1 MPGRLGSAIAA
12 SAGIGSRILS
22 GAGRAGFRTG
32 RAIGSGARTA
42 ARVARTKPGK
52 FAMGA
57 GAVGAFS
64 MHRRDVNKRG
74 GYNPPSGSSGLRPKS
89 SGGSTL

>member
-1 MPGRLGSAIAA
+1 MAT

-22 GAGRAGFRTG
+22 GAGRMGARAG
-32 RAIGSGARTA
+32 RATNRIVRSTARA
-42 ARVARTKPGK
+42 ASTRSGK

>member
-1 MPGRLGSAIAA
+1 MPGRLGAAMAA
-12 SAGIGSRILS
+12 SAGIGGRILS
-22 GAGRAGFRTG
+22 GAGRMGARTG
-32 RAIGSGARTA
+32 RALGAGATTMARA
-42 ARVARTKPGK
+42 AKTRPGK

-74 GYNPPSGSSGLRPKS
+74 GYNPPSGSAGLRPKS

>member
-1 MPGRLGSAIAA
+1 MVGRLGAA
-12 SAGIGSRILS
+12 MARSGNIGARILA
-22 GAGRAGFRTG
+22 GVGRAGLRTG
-32 RAIGSGARTA
+32 AAVRTVGRAA
-42 ARVARTKPGK
+42 ATRPGK

-64 MHRRDVNKRG
+64 MYGRDVNKRG

>member
-1 MPGRLGSAIAA
+1 MAGRLGAAIIA
-12 SAGIGSRILS
+12 SAGVGGRVLAGAAKAGM
-22 GAGRAGFRTG
+22 GAGRA
-32 RAIGSGARTA
+32 AGSGARSAVRA
-42 ARVARTKPGK
+42 AKTRPGK